1 MEHLRKVF
9 SPHQFGVLLYFF
21 GVDHVFFIT
30 TDGTRK
36 SPEFQLY
43 VLEQHDHRTGWFGN
57 SANAKL
63 TRLCFDRNTRRENR
77 KYWTFAWITLCTF
90 ALWLFWFLWLSTG
103 LGNSPKW
110 SSNATYT
117 SATLSIWL
125 HGVCMVLQS
134 LWYYIWYS
142 KGQGKLGWRHTS
154 TSVAKMYQNLI
165 AFIGKFKF
173 KCTVSRKPKMMK

>member
-63 TRLCFDRNTRRENR
+63 TRLCLTEIHGE
-77 KYWTFAWITLCTF
+77 KI
-90 ALWLFWFLWLSTG
+90 
-103 LGNSPKW
+103 GNIERSHELL
-110 SSNATYT
+110 YVH
-117 SATLSIWL
+117 LRY
-125 HGVCMVLQS
+125 GYFGFCGCQR
-134 LWYYIWYS
+134 
-142 KGQGKLGWRHTS
+142 G
-154 TSVAKMYQNLI
+154 
-165 AFIGKFKF
+165 
-173 KCTVSRKPKMMK
+173 